1 MKENENIIKS
11 ERIIKVIIISP
22 ELPLALNHIKGGVQS
37 ATINLL
43 HGFKSKNIKIK
54 VLVPS
59 REVKEIKIIE
69 FDTNIEIHYFPEGPF
84 RIHTMNFIFSCTR
97 IINKYIREIKPD
109 IIHYETGNSFLLTK
123 LFGIKGIEYLQTIHG
138 MAFDE
143 AKSKTS
149 KKDKL
154 IWYFNGLIQIMLMP
168 KKIIHLSNFSKNKYS
183 KYKIEKNKIIPNAIK
198 SNFFDLKIK
207 NQTDNILLYIGVIN
221 NNKNLIHILKSI
233 KELKENNIFY
243 SINIV
248 GDFIDLNYKNKILEY
263 VNENNL
269 LQLVKFHGWLEEKE
283 LLTVIEKSDILIVAS
298 NHESLPMSIAECMA
312 AGKVIVAS
320 RVGGIPEMID
330 NYKTGYLFDNKSKE
344 ELNNILKKLHDND
357 NEIKSMIKN
366 TKENAYQKYHCDI
379 VAIKT
384 MNFYSECINK

>member
-1 MKENENIIKS
+1 MKTNESKIKI
-11 ERIIKVIIISP
+11 ERDINLIIISP

-43 HGFKSKNIKIK
+43 HGFKSKNINIT

-59 REVKEIKIIE
+59 REVKENKIVK
-69 FDTNIEIHYFPEGPF
+69 FDSNIEIHYFSEGPF
-84 RIHTMNFIFSCTR
+84 RLHTMNFIFSCTR
-97 IINKYIREIKPD
+97 KINKYIQEMKPD

-154 IWYFNGLIQIMLMP
+154 IWYFNGLIQIILMP

-183 KYKIEKNKIIPNAIK
+183 KYKIEKYKIIPNAIK
-198 SNFFDLKIK
+198 SYFFDLKIK
-207 NQTDNILLYIGVIN
+207 NQTDNRLLYIGVIN

-233 KELKENNIFY
+233 KELKENNILY
-243 SINIV
+243 TINIV
-248 GDFIDLNYKNKILEY
+248 GDFIDINYKNKILQY
-263 VNENNL
+263 INENNL
-269 LQLVKFHGWLEEKE
+269 LQLVVFHGWLDEKK
-283 LLTVIEKSDILIVAS
+283 LLPVIEQSDILIVAS

-320 RVGGIPEMID
+320 NVGGIPEMID
-330 NYKTGYLFDNKSKE
+330 NNKTGYLFDLKSQD
-344 ELNNILKKLHDND
+344 ELNIVLKKLHN
-357 NEIKSMIKN
+357 NFTEIKSIIKN
-366 TKENAYQKYHCDI
+366 AKENAYQKYHCDI

-384 MNFYSECINK
+384 LNFYTECINK